1 MDLNAIYKQYG
12 QFEENGKCIS
22 IKGNGLVLIHNIL
35 HVCDTATVLHPFAQF
50 ANPIEYTVVRRDD
63 PSGAQG
69 TCQCGKQGCIY
80 MYKMHNIFT
89 GKCIDRIGS
98 CCGVQRFSE
107 SIKIIIRSDIK
118 KRMKAKRMAVKNK
131 MLVYGERQY
140 AGMRLND
147 YASREKRY
155 KKAIGKEYLTKM
167 QYLCKHPDVSDELKK
182 YFKWSI
188 SHSTTA
194 SVMRCTEQ

>member
-1 MDLNAIYKQYG
+1 MDLNTIYDQYG
-12 QFEENGKCIS
+12 LFEQNGECHFIE
-22 IKGNGLVLIHNIL
+22 GNGLVLIHNIL
-35 HVCDTATVLHPFAQF
+35 HVCDTVTTLHPFAQF
-50 ANPIEYTVVRRDD
+50 AKPIAYTVEPHLD
-63 PSGAQG
+63 PSGAQR
-69 TCQCGKQGCIY
+69 TCRCGKHGCIY
-80 MYKMHNIFT
+80 MYKMENTFT

-118 KRMKAKRMAVKNK
+118 ARMKAKRMAVKKK

-140 AGMRLND
+140 GGMKLND
-147 YASREKRY
+147 FASREKRY

-167 QYLCKHPDVSDELKK
+167 QLLCKHPDVSKELKQ

-188 SHSTTA
+188 SHSLKQA
-194 SVMRCTEQ
+194 